1 MPVSPR
7 GTVLVAVL
15 VLTLCPPPCSC
26 ELQQDVG
33 VLQVVK
39 SDRIFSQGLLW
50 TACRTSVVRCAAACL
65 KDPLCVYFTFTN
77 NNSTGRDLCV
87 SASPSPTTTAEVG
100 SELAADAQQTA

>member
-7 GTVLVAVL
+7 GPVLVAVL
-15 VLTLCPPPCSC
+15 VLTLCPPPCTC

-33 VLQVVK
+33 VLRVVK
-39 SDRIFSQGLLW
+39 SDRVFSQGLLW

-87 SASPSPTTTAEVG
+87 SASPSPTTTAEVW